1 MFYFA
6 NGWRYQAE
14 ILHVQTCGQN
24 MGARK
29 FSAPYLEPFRKY
41 RHSDFTLMLPVQKHT
56 HSPRVDLHNKSYF
69 QSHLAF
75 WPIILILDKYT
86 YQQYEYHILLKEHTF
101 VPSNLLYTL
110 LILKLLH
117 QLVVTQIFSYYFYNY

>member
-1 MFYFA
+1 
-6 NGWRYQAE
+6 
-14 ILHVQTCGQN
+14 

-29 FSAPYLEPFRKY
+29 SSAPYLEPFWKY
-41 RHSDFTLMLPVQKHT
+41 RNSDFTLMLPVQIRT
-56 HSPRVDLHNKSYF
+56 HSPRGDLHNKSYF
-69 QSHLAF
+69 QSHLAS

-86 YQQYEYHILLKEHTF
+86 YQQNEYHILLKEHTF